1 MSQLVLPLLTSGE
14 LPPDVQELSFQKS
27 PNLHGVCRCGERTNF
42 RALTDIFSSFPT
54 MKFKIEFL
62 EISYNNKNN
71 GLKFYWGLVFIT
83 LEAEDEKT
91 CLHPGP

>member
-1 MSQLVLPLLTSGE
+1 
-14 LPPDVQELSFQKS
+14 
-27 PNLHGVCRCGERTNF
+27 
-42 RALTDIFSSFPT
+42 